1 MGLRDLIKNQVEA
14 AIVTIDDLADAV
26 VYSSTTVGDYNI
38 STGTNEKTTVSRT
51 FNAVLARFSADEMD
65 DSIVVAT
72 DMKMIVAANDFGTGE
87 PNINDTLTAQG
98 KTWNVENSKGV
109 PGQSVWLVHIRKA

>member
-1 MGLRDLIKNQVEA
+1 MPFKQLIKDQVSS
-14 AIVTIDDLADAV
+14 AISILDDLADAV
-26 VYSSTTVGDYNI
+26 VYSSTVMGTYDI
-38 STGTNEKTTVSRT
+38 ATGVTARTITTRN

-72 DMKMIVAANDFGTGE
+72 DMKMIVSASDFGVGE
-87 PNINDTLTAQG
+87 PGINDTLTSQS
-98 KTWNVENSKGV
+98 KTWNVENVKGV

>member
-1 MGLRDLIKNQVEA
+1 MPFRQLIKDQVSS
-14 AIVTIDDLADAV
+14 AITIVDDLADAV
-26 VYSSTTVGDYNI
+26 VYSSVTVGEYDI
-38 STGTNEKTTVSRT
+38 STGINAKTTVSRT
-51 FNAVLARFSADEMD
+51 FNAVLARFSVDEMD

-98 KTWNVENSKGV
+98 STWNVENSKGV